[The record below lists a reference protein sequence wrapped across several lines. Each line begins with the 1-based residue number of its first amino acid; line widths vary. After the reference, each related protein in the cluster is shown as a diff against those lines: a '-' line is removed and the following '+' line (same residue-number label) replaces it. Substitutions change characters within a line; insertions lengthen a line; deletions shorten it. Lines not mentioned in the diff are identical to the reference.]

1 MVPERRIATVNLTLK
16 AMIIRLQLQP
26 DYLEQFILLN
36 HIVDELLCFYLPHYR
51 GHHLAIA

>member
-36 HIVDELLCFYLPHYR
+36 DKVGELLCFYLPHYR